1 MKNKKY
7 DIVGT
12 ILTSNRLITETG
24 NIDTANIHIYNI
36 SFMSTN
42 LILREWW
49 GHRSVF
55 YKWVI

>member
-7 DIVGT
+7 DIVGK

-24 NIDTANIHIYNI
+24 NIDSANIHIYNI

-42 LILREWW
+42 LLLREL
-49 GHRSVF
+49 
-55 YKWVI
+55 